1 MPSTIQMEDTSLLR
15 QEEYEALLDAVET
28 QWKKLD
34 PWQHQ
39 EG

>member
-1 MPSTIQMEDTSLLR
+1 MIQMEDTPCLR
-15 QEEYEALLDAVET
+15 QEEYEALLDAVEI

-34 PWQHQ
+34 SWQHQ

>member
-1 MPSTIQMEDTSLLR
+1 LR
-15 QEEYEALLDAVET
+15 QEEYEALLDAVEI

-34 PWQHQ
+34 SWQHQ